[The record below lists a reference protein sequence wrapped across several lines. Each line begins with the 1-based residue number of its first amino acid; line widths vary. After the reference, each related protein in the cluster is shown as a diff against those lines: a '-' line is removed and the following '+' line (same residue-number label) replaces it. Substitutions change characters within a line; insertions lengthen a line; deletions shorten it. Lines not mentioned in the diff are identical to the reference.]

1 MISEHLFPDRDGL
14 FSALLKDC
22 TTRLRTAIEKQQLAS
37 LLVSGGSTPKSLYQ
51 ALSEVD
57 LAWSK
62 VTVALVDERWVDVDH
77 SGSNAAFIHKNLL
90 QHQAAEAHFVPMKT
104 TEDTAALGQSLCEQA
119 YRQLPRPFDLTILGM
134 GPDGHTASLFPAARG
149 LEAALAAG
157 NSNLCAAISARQSE
171 VTGKLTERLS
181 LTLAGLLQSRQLHLL
196 ITGAEKLAVYRR
208 ALANPDEM
216 LMPVSAILHQN
227 KVPVEVYWAP

>member
-1 MISEHLFPDRDGL
+1 VISEHFFPDRDRL
-14 FSALLKDC
+14 FAALLKDC
-22 TTRLRTAIEKQQLAS
+22 TTRLRTAIEDQQFAS
-37 LLVSGGSTPKSLYQ
+37 LLVSGGSTPRPLYQ
-51 ALSEVD
+51 ALSEAD
-57 LAWSK
+57 LAWPK

-77 SGSNAAFIHKNLL
+77 AGSNAAFIHKNLL
-90 QHQAAEAHFVPMKT
+90 QHKAADAHFVAMKT
-104 TEDTAALGQSLCEQA
+104 AAETAALGQSLCEQA
-119 YRQLPRPFDLTILGM
+119 YRQLQRPFDLTILGM

-149 LEAALAAG
+149 LEAALAVG
-157 NSNLCAAISARQSE
+157 NSNLCAAITARQSE

-227 KVPVEVYWAP
+227 KLPVEVYWAP